1 MDASFD
7 SILHRLHPF
16 FLVLSVRVEI
26 IYDFRLSGVA
36 EHQFIASI
44 DDHFIILLC
53 AVRLELRF
61 VYVTVLLVAS
71 YSYGAFGNSRQST
84 FDGVIYTTD
93 LFEDNGG

>member
-1 MDASFD
+1 VDARLD
-7 SILHRLHPF
+7 SILHRFHPF
-16 FLVLSVRVEI
+16 FLALSVRVEVI
-26 IYDFRLSGVA
+26 NDFRLSGVA

-44 DDHFIILLC
+44 DDYFIILLC
-53 AVRLELRF
+53 AVRLELYF
-61 VYVTVLLVAS
+61 VYAIVLLITS